1 MGRVGPMGPNVS
13 ERLRKLREAMSKP
26 ITAQM
31 VNELR
36 KRTDRPMMECKSVL
50 QEAAGDMEKA
60 VELLRIRNKGVGD
73 KRSMNETT
81 EGRIG
86 AYIDNDTGVGAI
98 VVLRTESAPVAKS
111 DHFIAL
117 AKDMARQ
124 VALKNPASIEALL
137 ASEIAAGK
145 TCTDRLQEVLGL
157 LRENMK
163 VQRFQRLTGGTFG
176 EYIHHDGS
184 LGVLLQVI
192 GPNAQTSLLRDI
204 CMHIAAVQPTPAA
217 ARREKVTP
225 ELIAKEKAI
234 AQAKAEATGKPPQIA
249 EKIAE
254 GQMKTWYAE
263 NVLVEQPF
271 VKDQTKTVGQVLKD
285 AGLEV
290 TKFVRYKVGVPA

>member
-1 MGRVGPMGPNVS
+1 
-13 ERLRKLREAMSKP
+13 MSKP

-73 KRSMNETT
+73 KRAMNETA

-86 AYIDNDTGVGAI
+86 AYIDAKAAVAAI
-98 VVLRTESAPVAKS
+98 VEMRTESAPVAKS

-117 AKDMARQ
+117 TNDIAKQ
-124 VALKNPASIEALL
+124 VATKNPPSVEALL

-145 TCTDRLQEVLGL
+145 SCTDRLQEVLGL

-163 VQRFQRLTGGTFG
+163 VQRFQRLSGGVFG

-184 LGVLLQVI
+184 IGVLLQATGTPKDAAI
-192 GPNAQTSLLRDI
+192 LRDV

-217 ARREKVTP
+217 ARREEVSA
-225 ELIAKEKAI
+225 ELLAKEKAI

-254 GQMKTWYAE
+254 GQMKTWFAE
-263 NVLVEQPF
+263 NVLIEQPF

-290 TKFVRYKVGVPA
+290 TKFVRYKVGEIRA

>member
-1 MGRVGPMGPNVS
+1 
-13 ERLRKLREAMSKP
+13 MSKP

-73 KRSMNETT
+73 KRAMNETA

-86 AYIDNDTGVGAI
+86 AFIDAKAAVAAI
-98 VVLRTESAPVAKS
+98 VEMRTESAPVAKS

-117 AKDMARQ
+117 AKDIAKQ
-124 VALKNPASIEALL
+124 VATKNPASVEALL

-145 TCTDRLQEVLGL
+145 TCTDRVQEVLGL

-163 VQRFQRLTGGTFG
+163 AQRFQRLSGGVFG
-176 EYIHHDGS
+176 EYIHHDGAI
-184 LGVLLQVI
+184 GVLLQATGTPKDPAI
-192 GPNAQTSLLRDI
+192 LRDV

-217 ARREKVTP
+217 ARREEVSA
-225 ELIAKEKAI
+225 ELLAKEKAI

-263 NVLVEQPF
+263 NVLIEQPF
-271 VKDQTKTVGQVLKD
+271 VKDQTKSVGEVLKE
-285 AGLEV
+285 AGVEV
-290 TKFVRYKVGVPA
+290 VKFVRYKVGEIPA